1 MTLQPGG
8 VWTAA
13 GYPQDRGGRAPPQET
28 SIVGVLMR
36 APTRR
41 RSTEAGEPFARRA
54 FRYLFEETLRAVAPP
69 DTIIER
75 AGEGGPEEAP
85 PVA

>member
-1 MTLQPGG
+1 
-8 VWTAA
+8 
-13 GYPQDRGGRAPPQET
+13 
-28 SIVGVLMR
+28 MR